1 MFEGLD
7 KQVDELQPS
16 FATFYDENYDSVCR
30 GLSVALGDALRAEEA
45 AQEAFTRAYVRWRRV
60 SQMERPAGWVYVT
73 AVRFATRRREPRS
86 VIADPRSEDDVAE
99 LAVNRQSLG
108 NAIDE
113 LPARQRLAIV
123 LRYGLDLSLDDVAA
137 AMGCALGTVKS
148 TLHSAL
154 ARLHVTLDNSL
165 VEVERDATG

>member
-86 VIADPRSEDDVAE
+86 VRADRRSEDDVAE
-99 LAVNRQSLG
+99 DTTRCWSSVQAVASRTIPSGRSHNFP
-108 NAIDE
+108 IK
-113 LPARQRLAIV
+113 P
-123 LRYGLDLSLDDVAA
+123 
-137 AMGCALGTVKS
+137 S
-148 TLHSAL
+148 TPGRSQQ
-154 ARLHVTLDNSL
+154 
-165 VEVERDATG
+165 